1 MAISQKSLDS
11 SSMRKESHS
20 STHAARTGLR
30 NLQNPWLLKKRRD
43 FFCHNAYPYPLPVVP
58 PGMDRISLSYLAGT
72 CYEGIAALAQ

>member
-1 MAISQKSLDS
+1 MVMAISQKSLDS

-43 FFCHNAYPYPLPVVP
+43 FFAIMHIHIL
-58 PGMDRISLSYLAGT
+58 YLLFLQEWIVFHSAT
-72 CYEGIAALAQ
+72 CGIAALAQ